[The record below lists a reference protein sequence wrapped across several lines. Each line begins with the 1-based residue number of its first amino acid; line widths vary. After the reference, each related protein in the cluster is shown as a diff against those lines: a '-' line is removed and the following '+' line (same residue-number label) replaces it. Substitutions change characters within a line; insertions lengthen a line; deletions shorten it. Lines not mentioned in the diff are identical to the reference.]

1 MPDDLTNNNNNTIH
15 SLSANNLKKH
25 FVMVNLNNFSN
36 YSTMLQ
42 TFIHHQPSHQN
53 QSKHQQSITLTPIL
67 VNNINI
73 VSNNLNNNKSNN
85 NNQSTTTQSD
95 YSFPQPIS
103 IADIINWPDSN
114 GLSLLSLVCSSSS
127 HHTQ

>member
-1 MPDDLTNNNNNTIH
+1 MPDDLTTTTTMIH

-67 VNNINI
+67 FNNINI
-73 VSNNLNNNKSNN
+73 VSNNSTNNNKSNQQQP
-85 NNQSTTTQSD
+85 NQIIIPSHNQLALLTL
-95 YSFPQPIS
+95 S
-103 IADIINWPDSN
+103 I
-114 GLSLLSLVCSSSS
+114 GLIQMVYHCCHWFAHH
-127 HHTQ
+127 HHTTHKYK